1 MASNPRNT
9 KEWYNAEEP
18 GRSKESQRTPEVGSM
33 KPVKPGD
40 QPAAQQQ
47 PTQKTGSRVVLCKS
61 KVELQNNTENCGD
74 SQK

>member
-1 MASNPRNT
+1 
-9 KEWYNAEEP
+9 
-18 GRSKESQRTPEVGSM
+18 M

-74 SQK
+74 SRK